1 MGCGIVSHNDYGKMR
16 RYSTCFQGRNTN
28 AEFMFNF
35 AGARSPIKPLCCHIK
50 ANAEGLLSVR
60 FDVG

>member
-1 MGCGIVSHNDYGKMR
+1 MR
-16 RYSTCFQGRNTN
+16 RYSTFFQGRNTR

-35 AGARSPIKPLCCHIK
+35 VGARSPIKPLCCHIK